1 MNVDTLRAAMAP
13 PRLAAMPLL
22 FRWATL
28 LMPRAPRGLA
38 SEPRSSPTMSNREH
52 LRLIGVPVGSKI
64 RLAEFDP
71 ALDPL
76 QREQLLAYGLSVGH
90 PLEVLQQSPLTVVL
104 CDHVEIALEHAVAS
118 DLWVEKLPRHAP

>member
-13 PRLAAMPLL
+13 PQLAAMPLL

-28 LMPRAPRGLA
+28 LMPRGPRGLA
-38 SEPRSSPTMSNREH
+38 SEQGPSPTMSNREH

-90 PLEVLQQSPLTVVL
+90 PLEVLQQNPLTVVL

-118 DLWVEKLPRHAP
+118 DLWVETLPRHAP

>member
-1 MNVDTLRAAMAP
+1 
-13 PRLAAMPLL
+13 
-22 FRWATL
+22 
-28 LMPRAPRGLA
+28 
-38 SEPRSSPTMSNREH
+38 MSNREH

>member
-1 MNVDTLRAAMAP
+1 
-13 PRLAAMPLL
+13 
-22 FRWATL
+22 
-28 LMPRAPRGLA
+28 
-38 SEPRSSPTMSNREH
+38 MSKREH